1 MGTPASPFGFRCVVS
16 FSSNVIDYHLEAM
29 ALRLT
34 SLSCIVV
41 ACIRITSHNIF
52 CTEMAMCSLV
62 DWLCIVVLRFFDK
75 AIIPLRITVTF
86 IASAAIIAIRP

>member
-1 MGTPASPFGFRCVVS
+1 MGMGTPASPFGFRCVVS

-29 ALRLT
+29 ARLKW
-34 SLSCIVV
+34 LCI
-41 ACIRITSHNIF
+41 
-52 CTEMAMCSLV
+52 LV